1 MNHKA
6 LVRRE
11 NRLLQDIRMN
21 SVQFDNY
28 KSQLQQL
35 TPQQLRALQGE
46 ISQSLESEQTVLV
59 TSEELE
65 LISKLF
71 S

>member
-1 MNHKA
+1 MNHKT
-6 LVRRE
+6 LVRSE

-46 ISQSLESEQTVLV
+46 ISQSLESEPTVLV

>member
-1 MNHKA
+1 
-6 LVRRE
+6 
-11 NRLLQDIRMN
+11 MN
-21 SVQFDNY
+21 SVQFDQY

-35 TPQQLRALQGE
+35 TPQQLRSLQGE
-46 ISQSLESEQTVLV
+46 ISQSLESTQTALL

-65 LISKLF
+65 LISQLF

>member
-1 MNHKA
+1 MIHKTT
-6 LVRRE
+6 VKSE

-21 SVQFDNY
+21 SVQFDQY

-35 TPQQLRALQGE
+35 TPQQLRSLQGE
-46 ISQSLESEQTVLV
+46 ISQSLESTQTALL

-65 LISKLF
+65 LISQLF

>member
-1 MNHKA
+1 MIHKTTA
-6 LVRRE
+6 KSE

-35 TPQQLRALQGE
+35 TPQQLRSLQGE
-46 ISQSLESEQTVLV
+46 ISQSLESTQTTLL

-65 LISKLF
+65 LISQLF

>member
-1 MNHKA
+1 MNHKTIA
-6 LVRRE
+6 RSE

-21 SVQFDNY
+21 SVQFDNF

-35 TPQQLRALQGE
+35 TPQQLRALQGA
-46 ISQSLESEQTVLV
+46 ISHSLEVEKSELV

>member
-1 MNHKA
+1 
-6 LVRRE
+6 
-11 NRLLQDIRMN
+11 MN

-35 TPQQLRALQGE
+35 TIQQLRALQGE
-46 ISQSLESEQTVLV
+46 ISQSLESDQTALV